1 LHRDFRNKA
10 VNCYMYVLDLH
21 VLVLVLVNGQ
31 ASAKGPLA
39 ELVRWLE
46 YSSRGSEFSGW
57 D

>member
-1 LHRDFRNKA
+1 LQRDFRNKA
-10 VNCYMYVLDLH
+10 VNCYMYALDLH

-46 YSSRGSEFSGW
+46 YSRGSEFSGW